1 VTVPA
6 GESAGAWL
14 ARFSEPEEVDPTMR
28 HRDTPV
34 RVYDAPLASRT
45 PKHARH
51 APALAWLLPVL
62 LLAAA
67 LAYVLVGIY
76 AQRYWP

>member
-1 VTVPA
+1 
-6 GESAGAWL
+6 
-14 ARFSEPEEVDPTMR
+14 MR

-67 LAYVLVGIY
+67 LAYLLVGIY